1 MVYYWLHWLLY
12 IREKGKLML
21 NTQEYVTLVE
31 EARKTGKGNRVWI
44 ELLKFLAVLISAN
57 LIMVFVGEIIK
68 KVFFKELVINE
79 DISMLIQLYE
89 SVLGIGLVILYCC
102 VIEKRTIMSMG
113 FMKRNIFKQYIK
125 GVCVG
130 ALLISVIVLMG
141 VLFSIF
147 VFDGSNSN
155 LNKKIILLFLVGFV
169 LQGFYEELVFRGFL
183 MISIIRKNTIF
194 VAVVSNSLL
203 FGLTHGLNNGF
214 QVLALFNLIL
224 FGIFESIYLL
234 KTGNIWG
241 VSAIHSMWNF
251 IQGDIYGF
259 NVSGMAQ
266 SQSMFIFKISNCE
279 IFSGGTFGL
288 EGSLLTT
295 IVLLSAI
302 NMVILYNTAL
312 QLQ

>member
-1 MVYYWLHWLLY
+1 
-12 IREKGKLML
+12 ML

-68 KVFFKELVINE
+68 KVFFQEPVINE
-79 DISMLIQLYE
+79 DISMLFQLYE

-113 FMKRNIFKQYIK
+113 FMKRHIFKQYIK

-141 VLFSIF
+141 ILFNIF

-155 LNKKIILLFLVGFV
+155 LNKKIILLFWVGFV

-183 MISIIRKNTIF
+183 MISIIRKNTIL
-194 VAVVSNSLL
+194 VAVVANSLL

-266 SQSMFIFKISNCE
+266 SQSIFIFKISNCE

>member
-1 MVYYWLHWLLY
+1 
-12 IREKGKLML
+12 ML

-31 EARKTGKGNRVWI
+31 EVRKTGKGNRVWI

-68 KVFFKELVINE
+68 KVFFQESVINE
-79 DISMLIQLYE
+79 DISMLFQLYE

-113 FMKRNIFKQYIK
+113 FMKRHIFKQYIK

-141 VLFSIF
+141 VLFNIF

-183 MISIIRKNTIF
+183 MISIIRKNTIL
-194 VAVVSNSLL
+194 VAVVANSLL

-302 NMVILYNTAL
+302 NMVILYNTDL

>member
-1 MVYYWLHWLLY
+1 
-12 IREKGKLML
+12 ML

-31 EARKTGKGNRVWI
+31 EVRKTGKGNWVWI

-68 KVFFKELVINE
+68 KVFFQESVINE
-79 DISMLIQLYE
+79 DISILFQLYE

-113 FMKRNIFKQYIK
+113 FMKRHIFKQYIK

-141 VLFSIF
+141 VLFNIF

-183 MISIIRKNTIF
+183 MISIIRKNTIL
-194 VAVVSNSLL
+194 VAVVANSLL

-266 SQSMFIFKISNCE
+266 SQSIFIFKISNCE

>member
-1 MVYYWLHWLLY
+1 
-12 IREKGKLML
+12 ML

-31 EARKTGKGNRVWI
+31 EVRKTGKGNRVWI

-68 KVFFKELVINE
+68 KVFFQESVINE
-79 DISMLIQLYE
+79 DISMLFQLYE

-113 FMKRNIFKQYIK
+113 FMKRHIFKQYIK

-141 VLFSIF
+141 VLFNIF

-183 MISIIRKNTIF
+183 MRKNTIL
-194 VAVVSNSLL
+194 VAVVANSLL

-302 NMVILYNTAL
+302 NMVILYNTDL

>member
-1 MVYYWLHWLLY
+1 
-12 IREKGKLML
+12 ML

-31 EARKTGKGNRVWI
+31 EVRKTGKGNRVWI

-68 KVFFKELVINE
+68 KVFFQESVINE
-79 DISMLIQLYE
+79 DISMLFQLYE

-113 FMKRNIFKQYIK
+113 FMKRHIFKQYIK

-141 VLFSIF
+141 VLFNIF

-183 MISIIRKNTIF
+183 MISIIRKNTIL
-194 VAVVSNSLL
+194 VAVVANSLL

-266 SQSMFIFKISNCE
+266 SQSIFIFKISNCE

>member
-113 FMKRNIFKQYIK
+113 FMKRHIFKQYIK

-141 VLFSIF
+141 VLFNIF

-183 MISIIRKNTIF
+183 MISIIRKNTIL
-194 VAVVSNSLL
+194 VAVVANSLL

-302 NMVILYNTAL
+302 NMVILYNTDL
-312 QLQ
+312 QPQ

>member
-1 MVYYWLHWLLY
+1 
-12 IREKGKLML
+12 ML

-31 EARKTGKGNRVWI
+31 EVRKTGKGNRVWI

-68 KVFFKELVINE
+68 KVFFQESVINE
-79 DISMLIQLYE
+79 DISMLFQLYE

-113 FMKRNIFKQYIK
+113 FMKRHIFKQYIK

-141 VLFSIF
+141 VLFNIF

-183 MISIIRKNTIF
+183 MISIIRKNTIL
-194 VAVVSNSLL
+194 VAVVANSLL

-302 NMVILYNTAL
+302 NMVILYNTDL
-312 QLQ
+312 QPQ

>member
-31 EARKTGKGNRVWI
+31 ETRKTGKGNRVWI

-68 KVFFKELVINE
+68 KVFFKEPVINE

>member
-31 EARKTGKGNRVWI
+31 EVRKTGKGNRVWI

-68 KVFFKELVINE
+68 KVFFQESVINE
-79 DISMLIQLYE
+79 DISMLFQLYE

-113 FMKRNIFKQYIK
+113 FMKRHIFKQYIK

-141 VLFSIF
+141 VLFNIF

-183 MISIIRKNTIF
+183 MISIIRKNTIL
-194 VAVVSNSLL
+194 VAVVANSLL

-302 NMVILYNTAL
+302 NMVILYNTDL

>member
-1 MVYYWLHWLLY
+1 
-12 IREKGKLML
+12 ML

-68 KVFFKELVINE
+68 KVFFQEPVINE
-79 DISMLIQLYE
+79 DISMLFQLYE

-113 FMKRNIFKQYIK
+113 FMKRHIFKQYIK

-141 VLFSIF
+141 ILFNIF

-155 LNKKIILLFLVGFV
+155 LNKKIILLFWVGFV

-183 MISIIRKNTIF
+183 MISIIRKNTIL
-194 VAVVSNSLL
+194 VAVVANSLL

-224 FGIFESIYLL
+224 LGILESIYLL
-234 KTGNIWG
+234 KT
-241 VSAIHSMWNF
+241 AIHSMWNF

-266 SQSMFIFKISNCE
+266 SQSIFIFKISNCE

>member
-31 EARKTGKGNRVWI
+31 ETRKTGKGNRVWI
-44 ELLKFLAVLISAN
+44 ELLKFLAVLISVN

-68 KVFFKELVINE
+68 KVFFKEPVINE